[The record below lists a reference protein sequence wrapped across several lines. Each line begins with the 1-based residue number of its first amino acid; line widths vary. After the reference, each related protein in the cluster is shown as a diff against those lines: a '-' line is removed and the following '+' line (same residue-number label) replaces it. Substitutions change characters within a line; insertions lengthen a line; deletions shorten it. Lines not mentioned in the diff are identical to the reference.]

1 MDYWEIFTLVTGLAY
16 VVLEVR
22 QKNAMW
28 ILGILTAFAS
38 MIVFF
43 RQGLY
48 AFFGLQVY
56 YFLISFWGL
65 YRWEMDRRAMEK
77 FRTEEYALS
86 EREDC
91 GAMIQESDRTAG
103 EIVGKSL
110 AEDGKNTDVIR
121 LNRMTWQTALVSTVV
136 AVAAFA
142 GVAMIMKSLDDPQ
155 PWLDSAVTVL
165 GAVAT
170 WWLGRSYAEQWWLL
184 IVANILSV
192 LMFILQGSWWMTAL
206 YVVYVAASAYGL
218 MHWHRAGVYM

>member
-65 YRWEMDRRAMEK
+65 YRWEMDRRAME
-77 FRTEEYALS
+77 RSRAEESALS
-86 EREDC
+86 ERKDN
-91 GAMIQESDRTAG
+91 GAMTQESGR
-103 EIVGKSL
+103 S
-110 AEDGKNTDVIR
+110 TDVIR
-121 LNRMTWQTALVSTVV
+121 LNRMTWQTALVSAVV
-136 AVAAFA
+136 AVTAFA
-142 GVAMIMKSLDDPQ
+142 GVAVIMKSLDDPQ

-218 MHWHRAGVYM
+218 MHWRRAGVYM

>member
-77 FRTEEYALS
+77 SRAEEYALS
-86 EREDC
+86 ERKDC
-91 GAMIQESDRTAG
+91 GAMIQESG
-103 EIVGKSL
+103 G
-110 AEDGKNTDVIR
+110 NTDVIR
-121 LNRMTWQTALVSTVV
+121 LNRMTWQTALVSAVV

-142 GVAMIMKSLDDPQ
+142 GVAMIMKSLSDPQ

-170 WWLGRSYAEQWWLL
+170 WWLGKSYAEQWWLL

-218 MHWHRAGVYM
+218 MHWRRTGVYM

>member
-65 YRWEMDRRAMEK
+65 YRWEMDRRAME
-77 FRTEEYALS
+77 RSRAEESALS
-86 EREDC
+86 ERKDN
-91 GAMIQESDRTAG
+91 GAMTQESGR
-103 EIVGKSL
+103 S
-110 AEDGKNTDVIR
+110 TDVIR
-121 LNRMTWQTALVSTVV
+121 LNRMTWQTALVSAVV

-142 GVAMIMKSLDDPQ
+142 GVAVIMKSLDDPQ

-218 MHWHRAGVYM
+218 MHWRRAGVYM

>member
-77 FRTEEYALS
+77 SRAEESALS
-86 EREDC
+86 ERKDC
-91 GAMIQESDRTAG
+91 GAMIQESGR
-103 EIVGKSL
+103 
-110 AEDGKNTDVIR
+110 NNDVIR
-121 LNRMTWQTALVSTVV
+121 LNRMTWQTALVSAVV

-206 YVVYVAASAYGL
+206 YVVYVAASVYGL
-218 MHWHRAGVYM
+218 MHWRRAGVYM